1 MSVVLDTSF
10 LVALTDRDDAHHERV
25 ADFFRSTDQDF
36 VTTPLALAEMDH
48 FAARVAGPEG
58 QEILWGDFESGVYGL
73 RWWADGLRDT
83 LAVSR
88 SRPDLDLTDASLV
101 ALAGRLN
108 TTRIATLDHHHF
120 RTLHTRDGQPF
131 VLLPADAPT
140 QSLTDTEGPLA

>member
-1 MSVVLDTSF
+1 VSIVLDTSF
-10 LVALTDRDDAHHERV
+10 LVALTDRRDATHQEV

-48 FAARVAGPEG
+48 FAARVGGPEG
-58 QEILWGDFESGVYGL
+58 QQLLWNDFDSGVYGL

-83 LAVSR
+83 LDVSR
-88 SRPDLDLTDASLV
+88 SRPEIGLTDASLV

-108 TTRIATLDHHHF
+108 TIRIATLDHRHF
-120 RTLHTRDGQPF
+120 RTLQTRDGQPF
-131 VLLPADAPT
+131 VLLPADAPN

>member
-10 LVALTDRDDAHHERV
+10 LVALTDRGDAEHERV

-48 FAARVAGPEG
+48 FAARVAGPDG
-58 QEILWGDFESGVYGL
+58 QRILWNDFASGVYGL
-73 RWWADGLRDT
+73 RWWADGLHDT

-88 SRPDLDLTDASLV
+88 ARSDLGLTDASLV

-120 RTLHTRDGQPF
+120 RSLHTRDGHPF
-131 VLLPADAPT
+131 VLLPADAPNP
-140 QSLTDTEGPLA
+140 SLTTPEGP